1 MKKEILIN
9 IKGFLFV
16 FLYKIIHVNLFT
28 NKKRMI
34 CFVEFNEFINGLY
47 YDTSGDDMKRDIGL
61 NKLMEMLD
69 DLDLEI
75 VKSFLVKKV
84 IDEEKWV

>member
-1 MKKEILIN
+1 
-9 IKGFLFV
+9 
-16 FLYKIIHVNLFT
+16 
-28 NKKRMI
+28 MI
-34 CFVEFNEFINGLY
+34 GFVEFNEFINGLY